1 MMLGSMRGH
10 IIFMEKNMD
19 MVNYLVISVLIWEK
33 YMKGNF
39 IMANNMDMGFY
50 MINKEINLKEHL
62 RMIRDRVLDNSLLNQ
77 VMFSL
82 EIL

>member
-1 MMLGSMRGH
+1 MLGSMREH
-10 IIFMEKNMD
+10 VIFMEKNMD